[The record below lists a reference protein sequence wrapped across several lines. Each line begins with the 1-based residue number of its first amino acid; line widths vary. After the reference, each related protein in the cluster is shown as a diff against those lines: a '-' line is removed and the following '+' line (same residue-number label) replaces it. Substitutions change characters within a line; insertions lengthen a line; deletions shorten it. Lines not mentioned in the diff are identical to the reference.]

1 MPMRPI
7 RLPGDLLPMLDM
19 LPRTF
24 QYPENPEWSFR
35 EDEKE
40 DIAREIRNLRRIW
53 PLLRVLQLFSAA
65 LRDLFRGFL
74 WEEAGQIVGLVLCSR
89 QGTTKTWGV
98 GIVGVV
104 PEYRGQGIARRLLT
118 RSLDDLRE
126 RGADKA
132 VLGVIDRNV
141 PAYSLYTSVGFEPFS
156 GMIEFEATPNEM
168 PQVPPLPDGY
178 GVEPVRRS
186 KSWQVRY
193 ELARRI
199 NPPEMT
205 RYQPVEVGRYRPPL
219 LLRPVL
225 PLLRL
230 LQRREVKLLLVRCA
244 TGGPPIAL
252 ARYDVPKRAGGF
264 DSIWVQLD
272 PKHPQLA
279 DHLVAYHLER
289 AIARGPGRRVDLMV
303 PSWMPAV
310 ADAADRYGF
319 ERRVEY
325 HQVGLML

>member
-1 MPMRPI
+1 MPMRAI
-7 RLPGDLLPMLDM
+7 RFPRDLLPMLDM
-19 LPRTF
+19 LPGTF
-24 QYPENPEWSFR
+24 RYPDHPEWSLR
-35 EDEKE
+35 SDEQE
-40 DIAREIRNLRRIW
+40 DIIRTIKSLRRLW
-53 PLLRVLQLFSAA
+53 PIIRVLQLFSPA
-65 LRDLFRGFL
+65 LRDIFRGFL
-74 WEEAGQIVGLVLCSR
+74 WEEAGQIVGLVLSGR
-89 QGTTKTWGV
+89 QGTTKTWEV
-98 GIVGVV
+98 NIVGVV
-104 PEYRGQGIARRLLT
+104 PEYRGQGIARQLLT

-126 RGADKA
+126 RGADKV

-141 PAYSLYTSVGFEPFS
+141 PAYSLYTSVGFEPFT
-156 GMIEFEATPNEM
+156 GMIEFETTRDEL

-178 GVEPVRRS
+178 VVEPVRRS
-186 KSWQVRY
+186 KSWRVRY
-193 ELARRI
+193 ELDKRI

-205 RYQPVEVGRYRPPL
+205 RYQPVEVERYRPLL

-230 LQRREVKLLLVRCA
+230 LQRREMKILLVRGSP
-244 TGGPPIAL
+244 GGLPIAL
-252 ARYDVPKRAGGF
+252 ARYDVPKRAGGC
-264 DSIWVQLD
+264 DSIRVQLA
-272 PKHPQLA
+272 PEHPQLA

-325 HQVGLML
+325 HYVGLTL